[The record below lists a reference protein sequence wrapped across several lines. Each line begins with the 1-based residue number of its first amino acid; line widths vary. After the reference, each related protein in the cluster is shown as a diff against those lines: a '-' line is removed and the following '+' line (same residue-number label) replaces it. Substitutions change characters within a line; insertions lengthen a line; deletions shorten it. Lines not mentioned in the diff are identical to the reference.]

1 MFKTR
6 SNVNGE
12 GLIFGL
18 IANFLMIILAGF
30 YMDICFMM
38 GYTSPTGVFGAS
50 IVISTLLSYIINPIT
65 FKWVLVEGIIWFS
78 LPILLLGFSIPESL
92 ILAISS
98 ISIPTFIGA
107 LLGYR
112 IRKLQKK
119 NRIEVTEQ
127 NQIKGKWYS
136 NWKGKGW
143 K

>member
-136 NWKGKGW
+136 DWKGKGW

>member
-18 IANFLMIILAGF
+18 VANFLMIILAGF

-65 FKWVLVEGIIWFS
+65 FKWVLVEGVIWFL
-78 LPILLLGFSIPESL
+78 LPILLFGFSIPESL

-119 NRIEVTEQ
+119 NRIEATEK

>member
-1 MFKTR
+1 
-6 SNVNGE
+6 
-12 GLIFGL
+12 
-18 IANFLMIILAGF
+18 MIILAGF

-38 GYTSPTGVFGAS
+38 GYTSPAGVFGAS

-65 FKWVLVEGIIWFS
+65 FKWVLVEGVIWFL

-112 IRKLQKK
+112 IRILQKK
-119 NRIEVTEQ
+119 NRIEATEQ